1 MKYKVVILV
10 LASRG
15 EVFCEF
21 REIWEKYCHRF
32 PEVKTHFVYGQGEHE
47 NKYESDLIFEDCPEK
62 YPVPVCKT
70 IKAFEFVEAN
80 YDYDF
85 LLRTNLS
92 SFWIIPKFLENLK
105 DYPSENFY
113 SGDGP
118 FELECR
124 GQQYLYYSEKYFS
137 GTDTVVN
144 KKMITNSLNYLKED
158 SDFDFFLKYANP
170 FVIPEDK
177 AMGMLFDNVEHV
189 KIPRGDKKCIIQQL
203 LLHNSLE
210 DVVKGKTKETD
221 SSNKDNFRIKNGPK
235 RQIDIK
241 IMDFLYKH
249 YYVN

>member
-1 MKYKVVILV
+1 MKNKVVILV

-47 NKYESDLIFEDCPEK
+47 NKYESDLIFEDCVDT

-70 IKAFEFVEAN
+70 IKAFEFIEAN

-105 DYPSENFY
+105 DLPLENFY
-113 SGDGP
+113 SGHGP
-118 FELECR
+118 LGCTEGTLIH
-124 GQQYLYYSEKYFS
+124 SKPYFS
-137 GTDTVVN
+137 GTDSVVN
-144 KKMITNSLNYLKED
+144 RQLITDSLKYFKED
-158 SDFDFFLKYANP
+158 EKFNDFLINHNTFT
-170 FVIPEDK
+170 IPEDK
-177 AMGMLFDNVEHV
+177 AMGILFDNVEHV
-189 KIPRGDKKCIIQQL
+189 KIPRGDKKCIIQQW

-210 DVVKGKTKETD
+210 DVVKEKIKETD

-241 IMDFLYKH
+241 VMDFLYKH